1 MAILKGLT
9 VALILCALALF
20 AGGAWRLHQGSSGA
34 HVVVTVTDCH
44 HVDGLHGGST
54 ECSGSWVVGGSLLGN
69 GHVVL
74 GTIDGVGR
82 SDIGKGVNARA
93 SGDTAYT
100 SSKSTPIALF
110 CVGLGLL
117 AIASWFV
124 WSIVKQRKPRAQ

>member
-9 VALILCALALF
+9 VALILCGLGVF
-20 AGGAWRLHQGSSGA
+20 AGGAWRLHEQSSGA
-34 HVVVTVTDCH
+34 KVVVTVTDCH

-54 ECSGSWVVGGSLLGN
+54 VCSGSWVAGGSLLGN

-74 GTIDGVGR
+74 GTVDGVDRG
-82 SDIGKGVNARA
+82 DIGKTVNARA
-93 SGDTAYT
+93 TGDTAYT

-117 AIASWFV
+117 AVAGWFA
-124 WSIVKQRKPRAQ
+124 WSIVKQRKPLNQ

>member
-1 MAILKGLT
+1 
-9 VALILCALALF
+9 VALILCALGLF
-20 AGGAWRLHQGSSGA
+20 AGGARRLHQESSGA
-34 HVVVTVTDCH
+34 KVVMTVTDCH

-54 ECSGSWVVGGSLLGN
+54 VCSGSLVAGGSLLGN

-74 GTIDGVGR
+74 GTVDGVGG
-82 SDIGKGVNARA
+82 SDIGRTVRARA
-93 SGDTAYT
+93 TGDTAYT

-117 AIASWFV
+117 TVAGWFA